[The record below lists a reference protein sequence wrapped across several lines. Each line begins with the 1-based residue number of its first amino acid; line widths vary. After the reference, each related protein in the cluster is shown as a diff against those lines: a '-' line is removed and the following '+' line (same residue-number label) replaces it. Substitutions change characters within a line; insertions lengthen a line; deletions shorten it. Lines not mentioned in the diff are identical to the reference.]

1 MKFHIVISTI
11 DQNKEH
17 LDKLLKTIDD
27 KIDVIV
33 VYSNSVKNGH
43 DQASP
48 NRTNVYMEKNLYEY
62 TAWLGVDYLIKN
74 GIADTDDW
82 FLMTHDTT
90 LFTEESPVLIGVLL
104 ATLHNTPI
112 EFYSLVKGGFHNIAL
127 CRKTGIKLVAEHFH
141 TVETMNKEGAR
152 GYETKLVDFL
162 APSVVGEYIYR
173 PYTMD
178 NEFIPGKKTSFF
190 KSIGLFK
197 AYI

>member
-17 LDKLLKTIDD
+17 LAKVLKSIDD

-33 VYSNSVKNGH
+33 VYSDSIQNGH
-43 DQASP
+43 EQVSQ
-48 NRTNVYMEKNLYEY
+48 NRTHVYMEKNLYEY

-74 GIADTDDW
+74 GIVDMDDW

-90 LFTEESPVLIGVLL
+90 LFTEESTALMSMLL
-104 ATLHNTPI
+104 ATLHNTPV

-127 CRKTGIKLVAEHFH
+127 CRKSGIKLVASHFY
-141 TVETMNKEGAR
+141 TVNTMNKEEAR
-152 GYETKLVDFL
+152 WYETKLVDFL
-162 APSVVGEYIYR
+162 DPTVIGEYIYR
-173 PYTMD
+173 PFTID
-178 NEFIPGKKTSFF
+178 EEFIPGKKTSFF